1 MVTLAPSSTPR
12 VRDSAIEMIEVKLTL
27 ANTDCAFQITE
38 AGLDCRLI
46 SSNESTN
53 THTHTKNL
61 FSSRGE
67 NDEHVFFDYQSVG
80 VSLP

>member
-1 MVTLAPSSTPR
+1 MSIFHKDLLFS
-12 VRDSAIEMIEVKLTL
+12 IKL
-27 ANTDCAFQITE
+27 
-38 AGLDCRLI
+38 
-46 SSNESTN
+46 
-53 THTHTKNL
+53 TKNL